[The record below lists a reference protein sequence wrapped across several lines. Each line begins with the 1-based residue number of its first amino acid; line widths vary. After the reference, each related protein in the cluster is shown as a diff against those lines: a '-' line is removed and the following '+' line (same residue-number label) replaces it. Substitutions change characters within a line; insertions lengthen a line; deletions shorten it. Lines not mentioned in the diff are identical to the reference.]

1 MLAGVSQAAY
11 CLTRSY
17 APTLLTN
24 ENIARSFFN
33 KVDIRFRQMLA
44 PKSEATLDIELEQD
58 QSSSLPS
65 FNLDGFISGK
75 VSCDLGRGGSTKNTL
90 TSELSHSASSV
101 LKAFYNNGSDL
112 TLKEL
117 EKISGGG
124 WRARS
129 HFKQD
134 KRLKLCGYTTTTQV
148 IVGLSQLAFAVVGDT
163 LESSDADLS
172 WSRNNFVSSM
182 SDQALV
188 KLSYSR
194 GSECSQDLNLLTEL
208 ASSRNVRG
216 CKFVRLNLA
225 GDITGT
231 MDNMLSPRIP
241 VKSVR
246 VSGNVF

>member
-1 MLAGVSQAAY
+1 
-11 CLTRSY
+11 
-17 APTLLTN
+17 
-24 ENIARSFFN
+24 
-33 KVDIRFRQMLA
+33 MLA

-75 VSCDLGRGGSTKNTL
+75 VSCDLGRGGSTKDTV
-90 TSELSHSASSV
+90 TSDLSHSASSV

-124 WRARS
+124 WRAKS

-163 LESSDADLS
+163 LENSDADLS

-241 VKSVR
+241 VKSIR
-246 VSGNVF
+246 ASYP